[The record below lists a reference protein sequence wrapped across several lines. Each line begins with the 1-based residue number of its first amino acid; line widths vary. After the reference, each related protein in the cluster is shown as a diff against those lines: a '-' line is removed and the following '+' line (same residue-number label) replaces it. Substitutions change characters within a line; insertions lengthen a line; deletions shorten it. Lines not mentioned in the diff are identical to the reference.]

1 MRKLF
6 FLILLMLALPAIL
19 FSTLE
24 NGGGYV
30 LIAIA
35 GRTIEMSFL
44 VAMVINVLAFVS
56 LYLLVVLFRSLL
68 STRRGVMGWAK
79 NQRRQRGLNRT
90 TQGLIAF
97 VEGRW
102 DYARKSL
109 DKAADNS
116 STPLVNYLF
125 AARAS
130 SAIGDAKAVDG
141 FLKQAELS
149 TEGADVAIGLTQA
162 ELQMHNGQYEQAL
175 ATLLRAKKQANHH
188 PVVLSLLAKVYFQL
202 NDWDSLLKLIP
213 VMRKFDALPEKDLD
227 TLEREACCA
236 KLLRSS
242 IEQSVS
248 GGNNNVEQLLN
259 CWKQLSGNMK
269 KNIDVIACYCER
281 LIANDASGEAERLLR
296 NQMHRQY
303 DSDLVR
309 LYGLAVGDSLEKQL
323 SFAKKL
329 LKSHSE
335 DPDALLAVARIA
347 RKQQLNDDAK
357 TYLLQCIEL
366 SAGLSA
372 ASASAAYIELAGIFS
387 EQGDYQQSS
396 EYYAK
401 AVQESGMQN
410 NFEALPDNSN
420 NSSVKRADAA
430 EGGDKTDAGLFASTD
445 SIPSL
450 NMR

>member
-6 FLILLMLALPAIL
+6 FLILLMFALPALL

-30 LIAIA
+30 LIAVA
-35 GRTIEMSFL
+35 NRTIEMSFL
-44 VAMVINVLAFVS
+44 VALILNILAFVS
-56 LYLLVVLFRSLL
+56 MYLLLVLVRSLL
-68 STRRGVMGWAK
+68 STRRGVLGWAK

-109 DKAADNS
+109 DKSADNS

-141 FLKQAELS
+141 YLKQAELS

-213 VMRKFDALPEKDLD
+213 TMRKFDALPDTNLD

-236 KLLRSS
+236 KLLRAST
-242 IEQSVS
+242 ELGD
-248 GGNNNVEQLLN
+248 GGGSDNDNETAVEQLQN
-259 CWKQLSGNMK
+259 CWKHLPGNMK
-269 KNIDVIACYCER
+269 KNIAVIACYCEH
-281 LIANDASGEAERLLR
+281 LIAGDASDEAERLLR
-296 NQMHRQY
+296 NQMHKQY
-303 DSDLVR
+303 DSQLVR
-309 LYGLAVGDSLEKQL
+309 LYGLAVGDNLDKQL

-329 LKSHSE
+329 LKSNAE
-335 DPDALLAVARIA
+335 DPEALLAVARIA
-347 RKQQLNDDAK
+347 RKQQLSGEAK
-357 TYLLQCIEL
+357 THLLQCIEL
-366 SAGLSA
+366 AGTLHAS
-372 ASASAAYIELAGIFS
+372 SASAAYIELASIFA

-396 EYYAK
+396 ECYAK
-401 AVQESGMQN
+401 AVQESG
-410 NFEALPDNSN
+410 AAKDIITLPDAARAKLADNGN
-420 NSSVKRADAA
+420 TADA
-430 EGGDKTDAGLFASTD
+430 GPFASTD
-445 SIPSL
+445 SIPSF
-450 NMR
+450 NVR